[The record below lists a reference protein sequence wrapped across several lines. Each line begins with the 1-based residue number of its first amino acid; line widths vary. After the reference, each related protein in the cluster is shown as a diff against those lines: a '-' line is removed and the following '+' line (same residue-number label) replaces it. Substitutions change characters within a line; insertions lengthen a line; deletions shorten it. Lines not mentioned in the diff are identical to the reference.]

1 MLYVIAFLLL
11 ILVLSTSLGALVFG
25 LAVRWLLFAA
35 GYALLLAVIGAA
47 WLFL

>member
-1 MLYVIAFLLL
+1 MLCVIAFLLL

-35 GYALLLAVIGAA
+35 GYVLLLAVIGAA